1 MPVPVL
7 AYNNVK
13 PAGTPVDL
21 KSAKHVKLFQ
31 PFQQK
36 SITMDNRIGVS
47 PMCVYSAVDGHLN
60 DFYVTH
66 YGSFALKGAGLVIIE
81 ATSVSPE
88 GRVTPQCAGIWSDA
102 HIPGIQ
108 NVVQVIKS
116 QGSVPGMQLTHA
128 GRKASTAAPFK
139 GDYIESD
146 TDGGWLKDVVSASE
160 IPFAPHYPTPRAMTK
175 EDIKKA
181 VQDFADA
188 AVRADKAGIELLEI
202 HSAHG
207 LLIGNFLSGNSNNR
221 TDEYGGSFENRTRFA
236 REVVQAVRAVWPQ
249 NKPFWVRISCTDYT
263 NPEPMGLDPNG
274 WDIQQSIQLAKE
286 FKKLGVD
293 TVDCSSGGN
302 MKGVKY
308 PAIPMYQV
316 QFAEAIRR
324 EADIS
329 TAAVGLIVEGN
340 DAEKI
345 LAQDKADF
353 ILIGREFLRDSA
365 FVLAA
370 AQSLGIDIT
379 WPKQYYWAVKK
390 ARRQNTNKEQQEE
403 ATTIP

>member
-1 MPVPVL
+1 
-7 AYNNVK
+7 
-13 PAGTPVDL
+13 
-21 KSAKHVKLFQ
+21 
-31 PFQQK
+31 
-36 SITMDNRIGVS
+36 
-47 PMCVYSAVDGHLN
+47 MCMYSAVDGHLN
-60 DFYVTH
+60 DFHVSH
-66 YGSFALKGAGLVIIE
+66 YGSLALKGPGLIIIE
-81 ATSVSPE
+81 ATGVAPE
-88 GRVTPQCAGIWSDA
+88 GRITPQCAGIWSDA
-102 HIPGIQ
+102 HIPDIQ
-108 NVVQVIKS
+108 RVVQVIKS
-116 QGSVPGMQLTHA
+116 QGSVPGMQIAHA
-128 GRKASTAAPFK
+128 GRKASMAPPFK

-146 TDGGWLKDVVSASE
+146 ADGGWLKDVVGASE

-175 EDIKKA
+175 EEIKKT

-207 LLIGNFLSGNSNNR
+207 YLLGSFLSGNSNNR

-353 ILIGREFLRDSA
+353 ILVGREFLRDSA

-370 AQSLGIDIT
+370 AQSLNIDIT
-379 WPKQYYWAVKK
+379 WPNQYSWAVKK
-390 ARRQNTNKEQQEE
+390 ARRQNTNKEQQEKI
-403 ATTIP
+403 TTIP